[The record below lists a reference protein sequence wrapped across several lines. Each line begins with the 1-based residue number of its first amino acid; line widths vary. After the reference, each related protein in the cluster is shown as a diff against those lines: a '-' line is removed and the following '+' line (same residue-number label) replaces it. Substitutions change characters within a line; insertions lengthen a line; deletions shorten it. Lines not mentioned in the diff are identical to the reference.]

1 MDDDDDGGEDPKFH
15 EAVELAIETQK
26 VATSLLQ
33 RRLGVGYG
41 RAAKIIDRM
50 EALGYVSAP
59 EGNKARKVLITHQEY
74 AARMMSG
81 DEGELDD
88 GEY

>member
-1 MDDDDDGGEDPKFH
+1 M
-15 EAVELAIETQK
+15 
-26 VATSLLQ
+26 
-33 RRLGVGYG
+33 GYG